1 VTAGDEPRKPS
12 AEQPPEPN
20 PLFEELLWVHAMIR
34 RDLETVQ
41 RLAADVDDGLTAPEV
56 AGRLEELKA
65 NGPLW
70 RLKVNC
76 LHYCRF
82 VHSHHRLEDA
92 ALFPALRRIDP
103 GLDSVVDK
111 LEADHR
117 AVAEGLGEV
126 ERGAEA
132 LTEDDG
138 GAARPVLSAA
148 LERLAS
154 TLLDHLTLEERELE
168 RPMSRMRGLRG

>member
-1 VTAGDEPRKPS
+1 MT
-12 AEQPPEPN
+12 EQPHEPN
-20 PLFEELLWVHAMIR
+20 PLFEELLWVHGMIR

-41 RLAADVDDGLTAPEV
+41 RLAADVDDGLAAPEV
-56 AGRLEELKA
+56 AGRLEELKT

-82 VHSHHRLEDA
+82 VHSHHRLEDV
-92 ALFPALRRIDP
+92 ALFPAIRRIDP
-103 GLDSVVDK
+103 GLDSVVEK

-117 AVAEGLGEV
+117 AVAERLGEV

-138 GAARPVLSAA
+138 GDARRALSAA
-148 LERLAS
+148 LERLAT
-154 TLLDHLTLEERELE
+154 TLLDHLSFEERELE
-168 RPMSRMRGLRG
+168 RPMAAMRGLSG